1 MAIKVNG
8 TTVIDDSRNLV
19 NIASGA
25 GSSTTAGDVGT
36 YTWGRP
42 KTNTSYAIGDTASG
56 VFGASFATSSVNYYT
71 NETNQFDY
79 NGADYVAQTAF
90 SGTWRAMNPS
100 AGTSTRGSISL
111 WVRIS

>member
-1 MAIKVNG
+1 MAIKING

-36 YTWGRP
+36 YTYGRP
-42 KTNTSYAIGDTASG
+42 ANATDYNVGDTATGILPVSED
-56 VFGASFATSSVNYYT
+56 SFSNNARYSAYGYWNA
-71 NETNQFDY
+71 
-79 NGADYVAQTAF
+79 GHRGTAF
-90 SGTWRAMNPS
+90 SGTWRCMSDAYNS
-100 AGTSTRGSISL
+100 ESSGSDAFCGL